1 MAPTLPSSSHV
12 AGDPNHP
19 ADHDLLAAAA
29 ALALYNQAGAVPFAG
44 SRATGLAVPA
54 ASTDAAR
61 PADISESASTAV
73 IIPSN
78 APAWAQALAPW
89 MPNIY
94 LCSGSN
100 DDTVIQTAV
109 TALTSSGNNG
119 GEIILFDGAYSFDGV
134 GVTVDNITKPVQ
146 IRGRRGSATINVNSG
161 FTGTAAFTFGATGI
175 QQRVR
180 IAGVTINGAN
190 LLTAKPG
197 TQLSGSTL
205 DAPLPGTVEQV
216 TVSST
221 TGWAVGDVMQVGWT
235 NYEWWRVTSI
245 DSSGL
250 AHVVRGAYGSPIT
263 AWNPAATGGV
273 PIVHAVRGIDF
284 SAGDSHIE
292 DVTVQSMPGSGIWVR
307 PYNWGQVT
315 YLSGTINTSVTSLPV
330 TATTFAIP
338 DATVLTV
345 STGAGGN
352 AERMQVS
359 NSGSPVAIGATAI
372 PVTRSFGGTT
382 AVSQST
388 GAQVQVEATTVFEL
402 YIRDVHCRANAGD
415 QLHLGSFF
423 YQGAVQTATMNNS
436 EIHRV
441 YGIGANASSGSSPQR
456 GRSGFYLDGCG
467 GAKMLDCHPYYNQFN
482 GVEGRT
488 NSVSMEFLGGE
499 YETNGQG
506 NNTTGGIGI
515 HGVGATRWT
524 LKGQRFYANNTAC
537 IVLDTLIGGAQ
548 CVIDDPAAYLLPTTC
563 LRAFQFFGS
572 TSGVDV
578 GCLIRGVRINGSGAT
593 SLAIGVDVQSVN
605 GTIVD
610 GVTVSGVPTTGF
622 REVNVANSLHTRI
635 TLQNL
640 RYGVYE
646 SGTSDYTIVEASS
659 ALNSSTLTA
668 LTSGSTTGT
677 ADAWSVASG
686 ANFATGQTLYVPS
699 TGEQATVTSVSG
711 TTVNVTRG
719 ANSSIATVGAA
730 SSASIQVLPNNSGFN
745 TNSHS
750 RIDARETS
758 VGIVTR
764 HSGTFT
770 ITGDGT
776 TTTFTI
782 PHGLTM
788 SPSTVP
794 RIAYTGATSGAT
806 LPTTTQVVAKPGTTP
821 ATNFQVVFTTAPA
834 NAVVWTFTFDA
845 YGYGV

>member
-1 MAPTLPSSSHV
+1 MPTLPSDAHV
-12 AGDPNHP
+12 AGDSNHP
-19 ADHDLLAAAA
+19 ADHNLIVD
-29 ALALYNQAGAVPFAG
+29 ALRVAVFNEAGLVPFAG
-44 SRATGLAVPA
+44 SRATGLAAPA

-61 PADISESASTAV
+61 PADIPEVASTAV
-73 IIPSN
+73 VVPSN
-78 APAWAQALAPW
+78 APAWAKALAPW
-89 MPNIY
+89 MPNTY

-100 DDTVIQTAV
+100 DDAVIQTAV
-109 TALTSSGNNG
+109 TAVTSTGNNG
-119 GEIILFDGAYSFDGV
+119 GEIVLFDGSYSFDGS
-134 GVTVDNITKPVQ
+134 GVTVDNVTKPVQ
-146 IRGRRGSATINVNSG
+146 IRGRRGSTTISVNSG
-161 FTGTAAFTFGATGI
+161 FTGTAAFTFGATSV

-180 IAGVTINGAN
+180 LSGVTINGAN
-190 LLTAKPG
+190 LLAAKPG
-197 TQLSGSTL
+197 TTLSGSTL
-205 DAPLPGTVEQV
+205 DAPAPGTVEQI

-221 TGWAVGDVMQVGWT
+221 TGWAVGDQLQVGWT
-235 NYEWWRVTSI
+235 NYEWWKVTSV
-245 DSSGL
+245 DTSGL
-250 AHVVRGAYGSPIT
+250 AHVVRGAYGTPIT
-263 AWNPAATGGV
+263 AWNPSATGGV
-273 PIVHAVRGIDF
+273 PVVHAVRGVDF

-292 DVTVQSMPGSGIWVR
+292 DVTVQSMPGPGIWVR

-315 YLSGTINTSVTSLPV
+315 YLSGSVNTAVTSLPV

-338 DATVLTV
+338 DQTVLTV
-345 STGAGGN
+345 STGAGAN

-359 NSGSPVAIGATAI
+359 NSGNPVAVGATAI
-372 PVTRSFGGTT
+372 PVTRAFGGTT
-382 AVSQST
+382 AVAQTS
-388 GAQVQVEATTVFEL
+388 GAQVQVEATTIFEVYL
-402 YIRDVHCRANAGD
+402 RDVHCRANAGD
-415 QLHLGSFF
+415 QIHLGSFY
-423 YQGAVQTATMNNS
+423 YQGANQAATMNNS

-441 YGIGANASSGSSPQR
+441 YAIGANTSSGSSPNR

-467 GAKMLDCHPYYNQFN
+467 GTKFFDCHPYYNQFN
-482 GVEGRT
+482 GLEGRP
-488 NSVSMEFLGGE
+488 NSASTEIIGGE

-506 NNTTGGIGI
+506 TNTTGGIGI
-515 HGVGATRWT
+515 HGVGPVRWT
-524 LKGQRFYANNTAC
+524 LKGQRFYANNTAAV
-537 IVLDTLIGGAQ
+537 VLDTLAAGAQ
-548 CVIDDPAAYLLPTTC
+548 CVIDDPSAYLLPTTC
-563 LRAFQFFGS
+563 LRAFQLFGAA
-572 TSGVDV
+572 SGVDV
-578 GCLIRGVRINGSGAT
+578 GCLVRGVRINGSGAT

-646 SGTSDYTIVEASS
+646 SGTADYTVVDASS

-677 ADAWSVASG
+677 ADAWTVASG

-719 ANSSIATVGAA
+719 ANSSQATVGAA
-730 SSASIQVLPNNSGFN
+730 SSASVQVLPNNSGFN

-750 RIDARETS
+750 RINARAMS
-758 VGIVTR
+758 VGVVTVQT
-764 HSGTFT
+764 GTFT
-770 ITGDGT
+770 VTGDGS
-776 TTTFTI
+776 TTTFVV

-788 SPSTVP
+788 APSTVP
-794 RIAYTGATSGAT
+794 RIAYTGATSGAS

-845 YGYGV
+845 YGYGA